1 MWQGIAALAAASL
14 LLGIIP
20 SLNKLIL
27 LGGMNSGSMVF
38 FNYLTVMAVTGIVIA
53 LRRQSFRVT
62 GKQLAML
69 LFTGALGLGA
79 TGFLLNLAYDR
90 IPVGLATMLHFLYPT
105 VVSVVMVLVFHQKL
119 TRDKGKAILLSLA
132 GMLLIADFSGGMDPA
147 GMAAALLSGM
157 TYAYY
162 MIANEKGCIN
172 ELPLTV
178 KLFYVSMGCALC
190 FGTWQA
196 ASGTL
201 TVPQSAWIW
210 FLLIGLVG
218 VGSAAAFYLVTV
230 GIQKIGASAASF
242 INMLEPVTSM
252 AAGALLYRDLPGG
265 RAMAGC
271 LLVLGSVFFIAMDG
285 KRKE

>member
-38 FNYLTVMAVTGIVIA
+38 FNYPTVMAVTGIVIA
-53 LRRQSFRVT
+53 LRRQSFRVM

-132 GMLLIADFSGGMDPA
+132 GMLLIADFSGGMDPS

-178 KLFYVSMGCALC
+178 KLFYVSMGGALC

-201 TVPQSAWIW
+201 TVPQSTWIW

-218 VGSAAAFYLVTV
+218 VGSAAA
-230 GIQKIGASAASF
+230 SF
-242 INMLEPVTSM
+242 INMLEPVASM
-252 AAGALLYRDLPGG
+252 AVGALLYRDLPGG